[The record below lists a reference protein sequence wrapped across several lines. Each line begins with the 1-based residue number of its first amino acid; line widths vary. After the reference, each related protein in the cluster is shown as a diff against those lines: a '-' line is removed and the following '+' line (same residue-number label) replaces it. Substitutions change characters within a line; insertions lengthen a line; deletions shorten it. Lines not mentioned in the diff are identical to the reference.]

1 MNSIYIHIPFC
12 RSKCRYCSFVSF
24 PGLDSLHE
32 RYSLALCREIERYA
46 DSTGSSPLSSTID
59 TIFFGGGTPTVLEPR
74 RLTAI
79 LDSCRQRFE
88 IDPAAE
94 ISLEVNPDTVS
105 LEDLYGLKA
114 AGFNRISFGVQS
126 FIDEELQTLGRIHH
140 GQRAKQVVSD
150 ARTAGF
156 DNLSLDLMYGLPGQ
170 TAATWRQT
178 MECAMSLAPDHLS
191 AYQLSIDEDTAFA
204 ELAGRG
210 ELQIPGEDL
219 VLEMDAVTAEIT
231 GNAGLEQYEISNYAR
246 PGYTC
251 RHNLIYWNNQEYLGF
266 GAGSVSY
273 RDGVR
278 TGRIKDPKTYCSMIE
293 QGRESIETSEQLDRI
308 DSFKETV
315 IMGLRLH
322 TGVSERRLQQRYGS
336 GLSEVYG
343 ATLDILTEGGLVM
356 FQDDFLRLT
365 DRGRLL
371 ANLVMAELV

>member
-251 RHNLIYWNNQEYLGF
+251 RHNLIYWSNEEYLGF

>member
-1 MNSIYIHIPFC
+1 M
-12 RSKCRYCSFVSF
+12 
-24 PGLDSLHE
+24 
-32 RYSLALCREIERYA
+32 
-46 DSTGSSPLSSTID
+46 
-59 TIFFGGGTPTVLEPR
+59 LEPR

-251 RHNLIYWNNQEYLGF
+251 RHNLIYWNNEEYLGF